1 MTISDTTR
9 TPDLPAGFDVTD
21 PAVLG
26 ERIPFEEFAELR
38 RNAPV
43 WWCEQP
49 PTVGGFQDEGFW
61 VVTRH
66 EEVKEVSQRSDIF
79 STHEN
84 TAIPRFADDIP
95 RENVEM
101 QRFILINKDAPEHT
115 KLRKLVS
122 RGFTPR
128 AINSLREELT
138 ERAEK
143 IVTTA
148 AAGGAGD
155 FVVQVASE
163 LPLQA
168 IAELLGVPQEDRMK
182 LFDWSNQMTSY
193 DDPEF
198 DIDDVPLD
206 DPAVFALLGRG
217 DTMGVFQLESPPMRA
232 QVPRRAITSAG
243 VPLATM
249 RPPSRPEPGP
259 RSTIQSARRISDSSC
274 STTITVLPMSR
285 RRRRVSS
292 RRALSRWC
300 RPIEGSSSTYMT
312 PVRPEPIC
320 DARRIRCA
328 SPPDSVS
335 ALRSSDR

>member
-1 MTISDTTR
+1 MVVCIYMLFCFSSRRRHTR
-9 TPDLPAGFDVTD
+9 CALVTGVQTCALP
-21 PAVLG
+21 
-26 ERIPFEEFAELR
+26 
-38 RNAPV
+38 
-43 WWCEQP
+43 
-49 PTVGGFQDEGFW
+49 
-61 VVTRH
+61 
-66 EEVKEVSQRSDIF
+66 IF
-79 STHEN
+79 
-84 TAIPRFADDIP
+84 PRFADDIP

-193 DDPEF
+193 DRSE
-198 DIDDVPLD
+198 
-206 DPAVFALLGRG
+206 
-217 DTMGVFQLESPPMRA
+217 EH
-232 QVPRRAITSAG
+232 TSE
-243 VPLATM
+243 L
-249 RPPSRPEPGP
+249 
-259 RSTIQSARRISDSSC
+259 QS
-274 STTITVLPMSR
+274 
-285 RRRRVSS
+285 
-292 RRALSRWC
+292 
-300 RPIEGSSSTYMT
+300 
-312 PVRPEPIC
+312 
-320 DARRIRCA
+320 
-328 SPPDSVS
+328 
-335 ALRSSDR
+335 

>member
-1 MTISDTTR
+1 MAQ
-9 TPDLPAGFDVTD
+9 PAFPEGIDFTD
-21 PAVLG
+21 PDIYA
-26 ERIPFEEFAELR
+26 ERMPFEEFAELR
-38 RNAPV
+38 KTAPV
-43 WWCEQP
+43 WWNPQP
-49 PTVGGFQDEGFW
+49 PEIGGFQDEGFW

-143 IVTTA
+143 IVKTA

-198 DIDDVPLD
+198 DIDPQAASMEILGYAYQMADQRKKCPAD
-206 DPAVFALLGRG
+206 DIVTKLIEADIDGNELSPEEFGFFVILLAVGG
-217 DTMGVFQLESPPMRA
+217 
-232 QVPRRAITSAG
+232 
-243 VPLATM
+243 
-249 RPPSRPEPGP
+249 
-259 RSTIQSARRISDSSC
+259 
-274 STTITVLPMSR
+274 
-285 RRRRVSS
+285 
-292 RRALSRWC
+292 
-300 RPIEGSSSTYMT
+300 
-312 PVRPEPIC
+312 
-320 DARRIRCA
+320 
-328 SPPDSVS
+328 
-335 ALRSSDR
+335 

>member
-1 MTISDTTR
+1 MKGLGQETSVAQPAFPEGIDFTTP
-9 TPDLPAGFDVTD
+9 TST
-21 PAVLG
+21 
-26 ERIPFEEFAELR
+26 
-38 RNAPV
+38 RNACRSRSSPNSGRR
-43 WWCEQP
+43 P
-49 PTVGGFQDEGFW
+49 PCGGIRSLRKSVDSGEGFW

-143 IVTTA
+143 IVKTA

-198 DIDDVPLD
+198 DIDPQAASMEILGYAYQMADQRKQC
-206 DPAVFALLGRG
+206 PA
-217 DTMGVFQLESPPMRA
+217 E
-232 QVPRRAITSAG
+232 
-243 VPLATM
+243 
-249 RPPSRPEPGP
+249 
-259 RSTIQSARRISDSSC
+259 
-274 STTITVLPMSR
+274 
-285 RRRRVSS
+285 
-292 RRALSRWC
+292 
-300 RPIEGSSSTYMT
+300 
-312 PVRPEPIC
+312 
-320 DARRIRCA
+320 
-328 SPPDSVS
+328 
-335 ALRSSDR
+335 

>member
-1 MTISDTTR
+1 MVES
-9 TPDLPAGFDVTD
+9 A
-21 PAVLG
+21 
-26 ERIPFEEFAELR
+26 
-38 RNAPV
+38 AP
-43 WWCEQP
+43 EI
-49 PTVGGFQDEGFW
+49 GGFQDEGFW

-193 DDPEF
+193 DDP
-198 DIDDVPLD
+198 
-206 DPAVFALLGRG
+206 
-217 DTMGVFQLESPPMRA
+217 SS
-232 QVPRRAITSAG
+232 TS
-243 VPLATM
+243 T
-249 RPPSRPEPGP
+249 
-259 RSTIQSARRISDSSC
+259 
-274 STTITVLPMSR
+274 R
-285 RRRRVSS
+285 RRRRWRFWDTRTRWRISARSVPPMTSS
-292 RRALSRWC
+292 
-300 RPIEGSSSTYMT
+300 PSSSKRTSTEMSS
-312 PVRPEPIC
+312 PQRNS
-320 DARRIRCA
+320 A
-328 SPPDSVS
+328 SS
-335 ALRSSDR
+335 